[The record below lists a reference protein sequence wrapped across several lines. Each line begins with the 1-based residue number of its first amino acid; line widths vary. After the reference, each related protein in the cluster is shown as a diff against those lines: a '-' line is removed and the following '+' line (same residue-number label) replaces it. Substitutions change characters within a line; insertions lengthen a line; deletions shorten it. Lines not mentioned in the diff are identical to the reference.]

1 MGKMKGKNMK
11 TLIIGAGAV
20 GVAIGVS
27 LAEEYSKIAFLTSE
41 DTKKVID
48 ANGVGR
54 TGIFGSKH
62 CEAGETQT
70 YSNYSDLP
78 NEEFDFIIVCT
89 KTMANEATS
98 LKISEHRSCLKSFG
112 KIIIMQNGWGN
123 EVPYLKY
130 FDKDQVF
137 NARLSTG
144 FVKTSPNISD
154 ITVYAAPLLI
164 GSINGCDHE
173 ILIPIE
179 QILNENGI
187 KTELTTQIE
196 EALWAKMLYNT
207 TLNPLGAILKVP
219 YGKLI
224 DAENSIAIMS
234 DLIEE
239 TFMVMKAA
247 GYKTFWKKSAEYK
260 EVFFGK
266 LVPETREHRSST
278 LQDIDKKNKTEIET
292 LSGTVVRL
300 GEKFGVD
307 VSTHRMMYRLVRTME
322 ELF

>member
-1 MGKMKGKNMK
+1 MGKVKGQNMK

-20 GVAIGVS
+20 GIAIGVS
-27 LAEEYSKIAFLTSE
+27 LAEDTSKIAFLTNE
-41 DTKKVID
+41 HTKKIID
-48 ANGVGR
+48 EKGIGR
-54 TGIFGSKH
+54 TGIFGEKH
-62 CEAGETQT
+62 CKAGEVEA
-70 YSNYSDLP
+70 YKSYSDLP
-78 NEEFDFIIVCT
+78 YDEFDFIIVCT
-89 KTMANEATS
+89 KTMANEDTS
-98 LKISEHRSCLKSFG
+98 LRISESRDCLKNFG

-123 EVPYLKY
+123 EIPYLKY
-130 FDKDQVF
+130 FNKDQVF

-144 FVKTSPNISD
+144 FVKTAHNISD

-164 GSINGCDHE
+164 GSINGCDNQILKPIEE
-173 ILIPIE
+173 ILNKSGIE
-179 QILNENGI
+179 TQ
-187 KTELTTQIE
+187 LTDQIE

-224 DAENSIAIMS
+224 DAENSKAIMN
-234 DLIEE
+234 DLIDE

-247 GYKTFWKKSAEYK
+247 GYKTFWKEASEYK
-260 EVFFGK
+260 AVFFGK

-300 GEKFGVD
+300 GEKYGVG